1 MTSMRVP
8 SLIALAAVM
17 LWVIFLV
24 SLNLSYL
31 SIKIRLIITIL
42 QVFCENEMR

>member
-1 MTSMRVP
+1 MTSMGVP
-8 SLIALAAVM
+8 SLIVLVAVM

-24 SLNLSYL
+24 SLSLGYL
-31 SIKIRLIITIL
+31 SIKMRLIITIL